1 MGIEEY
7 ANKKLKDYEKRVEEE
22 TRKKKEIERD
32 NYELNNKAVENE
44 DKLRELLR
52 QVQIQ
57 KEKKKAIDELMER
70 KTKKMEA

>member
-1 MGIEEY
+1 MANKGIKEHELDLLRNELEAEKRKSMGIEEY

-52 QVQIQ
+52 
-57 KEKKKAIDELMER
+57 
-70 KTKKMEA
+70 